1 MNSDVPAFYCSF
13 CGALI
18 HEYEFQKCL
27 NCNAAFCQRC
37 ASHHQINGFDDTQ
50 LICPCGSSAIERNTE
65 TNNIK
70 SELIEQIFSLK
81 RALKKVGYRPVIVLK
96 RTGHLESQLRSFR
109 KQFLTPIN
117 QIDKIFLEAK
127 RIENFILTEFHEYS
141 SKLKRLYTNI
151 MGLDSSFT
159 ENQNLLLQLS
169 LFQKHITNFDVAVQ
183 TKLHPIYE
191 LVEELD
197 DRYNQIEEMTH
208 KIGRYFNV
216 FVFVPGELGI
226 GYFSAIELRNNR
238 VRKISIDLI
247 ITTDRIVMFR
257 HKRSKIVK
265 QKTIVHDEFPP
276 EDLID
281 VQKTSTGLF
290 KRDKLLI
297 TTIKH
302 DYELRSDSRTLMQ
315 IFDALQTSY
324 YGRPN
329 EIYIF
334 EPFRDWASENYQE
347 KILNAINFQ
356 NDTGNNPHRTPD
368 QSSSQEKEPD
378 FVSGVLDDRLRDLR
392 LRKLANEKA
401 LQELKEGRKKVA
413 SRDYFDLIKNFEL
426 ELAKLNEAIRELLI
440 RTGKTNI
447 LH

>member
-1 MNSDVPAFYCSF
+1 MNVDVPAFYCSF

-18 HEYEFQKCL
+18 HEYEFMKCL
-27 NCNAAFCQRC
+27 NCSAAFCRRC
-37 ASHHQINGFDDTQ
+37 ASHHQTNGFNDTQ

-65 TNNIK
+65 TNILK

-81 RALKKVGYRPVIVLK
+81 RALKKVGYRPVIVLR
-96 RTGHLESQLRSFR
+96 RTGHLEAQLRSFR

-117 QIDKIFLEAK
+117 QIDEIFLEAK
-127 RIENFILTEFHEYS
+127 KIENFIFTEFHEYS
-141 SKLKRLYTNI
+141 SKMKRLYRNI

-159 ENQNLLLQLS
+159 DNQNLLLQLS
-169 LFQKHITNFDVAVQ
+169 LFQKNIETFDTAVQ
-183 TKLHPIYE
+183 TKLYPIYE
-191 LVEELD
+191 LVEELE
-197 DRYNQIEEMTH
+197 DRYKQIEEMTN

-226 GYFSAIELRNNR
+226 GYFSDIELRNNR
-238 VRKISIDLI
+238 VRKISVDLI

-257 HKRSKIVK
+257 HKRSKIVHR
-265 QKTIVHDEFPP
+265 KTIVHDEFPP

-281 VQKTSTGLF
+281 VQKTSTGVF
-290 KRDKLLI
+290 KRDKLQI

-302 DYELRSDSRTLMQ
+302 DYELRSDFHTLMQ

-329 EIYIF
+329 EVYIF

-356 NDTGNNPHRTPD
+356 NDTGNRPHRTSD
-368 QSSSQEKEPD
+368 SSPSQEKEPD

-413 SRDYFDLIKNFEL
+413 SRDYFELIKQFEL
-426 ELAKLNEAIRELLI
+426 ELAKINEAIREMLI